1 VRLRLTASSIT
12 LALGLIVFPLHAAA
26 TFGGPTIVQ
35 VLGWEISTNRVY
47 FTVTAQGEHEWIP
60 EVFYVT
66 LGSSQERLEPVEIW
80 DGPRSPTR
88 KDEIDAQ
95 IRQLMPH
102 LVRLREAF
110 GESTEVFVSIT
121 ETDSISTHVGPVVRF
136 RQRATVRQDQFMA
149 RHEAFA
155 YCRPG
160 GRVVEWL
167 LTPDPSVRLAV
178 FSFVGDPTETCYEV
192 QHVLALR
199 KQVSSTR

>member
-1 VRLRLTASSIT
+1 MLKSDSSCRT
-12 LALGLIVFPLHAAA
+12 SCGC
-26 TFGGPTIVQ
+26 
-35 VLGWEISTNRVY
+35 
-47 FTVTAQGEHEWIP
+47 
-60 EVFYVT
+60 
-66 LGSSQERLEPVEIW
+66 ER
-80 DGPRSPTR
+80 R
-88 KDEIDAQ
+88 
-95 IRQLMPH
+95 
-102 LVRLREAF
+102 F